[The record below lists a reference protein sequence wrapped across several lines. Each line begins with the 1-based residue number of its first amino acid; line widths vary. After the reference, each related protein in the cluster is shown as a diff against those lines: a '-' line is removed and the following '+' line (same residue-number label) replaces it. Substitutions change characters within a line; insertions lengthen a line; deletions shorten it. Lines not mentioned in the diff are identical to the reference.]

1 MIKNGRG
8 EEQIAGSLAEGL
20 LEALK
25 LDAVEVGGRVLAW
38 SPEGLDEIRG
48 LVFLLDRLCYKWSQP
63 RKQCHCSP
71 RGAGKG
77 PAAYLV
83 RTKSHA
89 PVGTTPSRAQKF
101 LVVNIPLRRVSATC
115 SWSTCN

>member
-38 SPEGLDEIRG
+38 SPEGLDELSVLRD
-48 LVFLLDRLCYKWSQP
+48 LFRL
-63 RKQCHCSP
+63 
-71 RGAGKG
+71 G
-77 PAAYLV
+77 
-83 RTKSHA
+83 
-89 PVGTTPSRAQKF
+89 
-101 LVVNIPLRRVSATC
+101 
-115 SWSTCN
+115 